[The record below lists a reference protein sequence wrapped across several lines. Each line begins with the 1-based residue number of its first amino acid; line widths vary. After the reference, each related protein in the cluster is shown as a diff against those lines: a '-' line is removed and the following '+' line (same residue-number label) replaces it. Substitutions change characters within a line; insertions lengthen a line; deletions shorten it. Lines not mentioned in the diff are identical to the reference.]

1 MYRRGCSAWCKWFY
15 FKQRQNAF
23 SAVEVLDHQDIK
35 EFRLIQLDPAP
46 QATPPISIMI
56 PCRKSASF
64 CGRLLCFTK
73 NLAIMQFW
81 FETVVGSVFYP
92 WQGWVSVGGWG
103 VGEWEGGWEGEFF
116 EKRSQQNNFSHWPC
130 KPGQPWIPW
139 IRKEKDRGSYC
150 LRQEKK
156 LGNQWPSQWWWL

>member
-1 MYRRGCSAWCKWFY
+1 MILNWGILKSIQLSPCHTEGGAVLDVNGFILHKE
-15 FKQRQNAF
+15 KMHGAF
-23 SAVEVLDHQDIK
+23 SVEVLDHQDIK

-56 PCRKSASF
+56 PSCRKSF

-92 WQGWVSVGGWG
+92 WQGWVSVGGW
-103 VGEWEGGWEGEFF
+103 VGQSFLRNGHNRTISPTGHA
-116 EKRSQQNNFSHWPC
+116 SLAS
-130 KPGQPWIPW
+130 PGFL
-139 IRKEKDRGSYC
+139 E
-150 LRQEKK
+150 
-156 LGNQWPSQWWWL
+156 